1 MQNSWRDKTIALAG
15 ITQPVDMVDQ
25 LARTG
30 YLNSKDFEVCIQ
42 SLFIQSPD
50 KVIDV
55 FGEVGNL
62 RRGLDVLLRL
72 LTEQRTLERG
82 NQMLGYCLGISHLQ
96 KRLSKSPAMLDT
108 ISQRL
113 EQARHQLEHFG
124 PAHDNV
130 IANLADLYTETVST
144 FPFRIQ
150 VAGDSQYLQQK
161 RVANQVRV
169 LLFAGIRASMLW
181 RQIGGNRW
189 QLFLHRKRIAG
200 AARELL
206 SECPRTVH

>member
-15 ITQPVDMVDQ
+15 ITQSVDMVDQ

-42 SLFIQSPD
+42 SLFIQSPHR
-50 KVIDV
+50 VVDV
-55 FGEVGNL
+55 FGEVSNL
-62 RRGLDVLLRL
+62 QRGFDVLLRL
-72 LTEQRTLERG
+72 LTEQRSLERG

-96 KRLSKSPAMLDT
+96 KRLAKSPAMLDT

-113 EQARHQLEHFG
+113 DQARHQLEHFG
-124 PAHDNV
+124 AAHDNV
-130 IANLADLYTETVST
+130 IANLADVYTETVST

-150 VAGDSQYLQQK
+150 VAGDAQYLQQK
-161 RVANQVRV
+161 RVANQIRV
-169 LLFAGIRASMLW
+169 LLFAGIRAAMLW

-189 QLFLHRKRIAG
+189 QLFLHRKRIAET
-200 AARELL
+200 ARLLL
-206 SECPRTVH
+206 SECQQSIH